1 MATANDILTIAR
13 GEIGYRE
20 GRNNDSKYGAAYG
33 MNFNPWCV
41 MFVWWCFQ
49 RANAGKLFYGGNR
62 TALCSTLYNYHKGV
76 GQSVGT
82 SALRAGDI
90 VFFDFSGRKQA
101 TNHVGIVESVTG
113 SMVTTI
119 EGNTSSSSS
128 GSQSNGDGV
137 YRRQRRTSV
146 ISCAYR
152 PAYDG
157 ATQMPA
163 ADTRIDTV
171 REVQTWLNAS
181 CGANLVTDNIYGPA
195 TRRALICT
203 LQRAIGTTAD
213 GVVGPKTRAALPII
227 RTGSRGTVVRVAQ
240 AFLVCRGY
248 RSAYVDGEFGDDT
261 KAAVIA
267 FQKAYRLN
275 PDGVIGK
282 NTWRKL
288 IG

>member
-1 MATANDILTIAR
+1 MATVNEILTIAR

-33 MNFNPWCV
+33 MNFQPWCV

-62 TALCSTLYNYHKGV
+62 TALCSTLYNYHKSV

-82 SALRAGDI
+82 SALQPGDI

-113 SMVTTI
+113 STVTTI
-119 EGNTSSSSS
+119 EGNTSSGAS

-157 ATQMPA
+157 AAQTPA

-171 REVQTWLNAS
+171 REVQRWLNRAY
-181 CGANLVTDNIYGPA
+181 GAGLSVDGIYGTQ
-195 TRRALICT
+195 TRKAIVRV
-203 LQRAIGTTAD
+203 LQRAIGTGVD
-213 GVVGPKTRAALPII
+213 GSVGWRTRRALPTLSVGTGGDAVRAA
-227 RTGSRGTVVRVAQ
+227 Q
-240 AFLVCRGY
+240 ALLVCKGY
-248 RSAYVDGEFGDDT
+248 AAAYVDGDFGGGT
-261 KAAVIA
+261 KSAVIA
-267 FQKAYRLN
+267 FQKAQRLAR
-275 PDGVIGK
+275 DGVIGK
-282 NTWRKL
+282 NTWAKL
-288 IG
+288 L

>member
-1 MATANDILTIAR
+1 MATASDILTIAR

-41 MFVWWCFQ
+41 MFIWWCFQ
-49 RANAGKLFYGGNR
+49 RAGAGKLFYGGNR
-62 TALCSTLYNYHKGV
+62 TALCSTLYNYHKSV

-113 SMVTTI
+113 STVTTI
-119 EGNTSSSSS
+119 EGNTSSGAS

-157 ATQMPA
+157 AAQTPA

-181 CGANLVTDNIYGPA
+181 CGAYLATDNIYGPA

-213 GVVGPKTRAALPII
+213 GVVGPKTRAALPTI
-227 RTGSRGTVVRVAQ
+227 RTGSCGTVVRVAQ

-248 RSAYVDGEFGDDT
+248 KSAYVDGDFGGDT
-261 KAAVIA
+261 KEAVIA
-267 FQKAYRLN
+267 FQKACGLER
-275 PDGVIGK
+275 DGVIGK

>member
-49 RANAGKLFYGGNR
+49 RAGASKLFYNGNR

-76 GQSVGT
+76 GQSVSP

-101 TNHVGIVESVTG
+101 TNHVGIVESVMG
-113 SMVTTI
+113 STVTTI
-119 EGNTSSSSS
+119 EGNTSSGSS

-157 ATQMPA
+157 AAQTPA

-181 CGANLVTDNIYGPA
+181 CGAHLATDNIYGPE
-195 TRRALICT
+195 TRRALIRT
-203 LQRAIGTTAD
+203 LQQVVGTTVD
-213 GVVGPKTRAALPII
+213 GVVGPKTRAALPTI
-227 RTGSRGTVVRVAQ
+227 RIGSRGTVVRVAQ
-240 AFLVCRGY
+240 AVLVCRGY
-248 RSAYVDGEFGDDT
+248 QSAYVDGEFGGDT
-261 KAAVIA
+261 KDAVIA
-267 FQKAYRLN
+267 FQKARGLAR
-275 PDGVIGK
+275 DGVIGK
-282 NTWRKL
+282 NTWAKL
-288 IG
+288 L

>member
-33 MNFNPWCV
+33 MNFQPWCV

-49 RANAGKLFYGGNR
+49 RAGASKLFYNGNR

-76 GQSVGT
+76 GQSVSP

-113 SMVTTI
+113 STITTI
-119 EGNTSSSSS
+119 EGNTSSGAS

-157 ATQMPA
+157 AAQTPA

-171 REVQTWLNAS
+171 REVQRWLNAS
-181 CGANLVTDNIYGPA
+181 CGAHLATDNIYGPE
-195 TRRALICT
+195 TRRALIRT
-203 LQRAIGTTAD
+203 LQQAVGTAVD
-213 GVVGPKTRAALPII
+213 GVVGPKTRAALPTI
-227 RTGSRGTVVRVAQ
+227 RTGARGTVVRVAQ

-261 KAAVIA
+261 KAATIA
-267 FQKAYRLN
+267 FQKACRLDH
-275 PDGVIGK
+275 DGVIGK

>member
-20 GRNNDSKYGAAYG
+20 GHNNDSKYGAAYG

-41 MFVWWCFQ
+41 MFIWWCFQ

-76 GQSVGT
+76 GQSVSL

-90 VFFDFSGRKQA
+90 VFFDFSGRKTA

-113 SMVTTI
+113 STVTTI
-119 EGNTSSSSS
+119 EGNTSSGSG

-157 ATQMPA
+157 AAQTPA

-171 REVQTWLNAS
+171 REVQQWLNAS
-181 CGANLVTDNIYGPA
+181 CGAHLATDNIYGPE
-195 TRRALICT
+195 TRRALIRT
-203 LQRAIGTTAD
+203 LQQAVGTTID
-213 GVVGPKTRAALPII
+213 GVVGPKTRAATPTI
-227 RTGSRGTVVRVAQ
+227 RIGSRGTVVRVAQ

-248 RSAYVDGEFGDDT
+248 QAAYVDGDFGGDT
-261 KAAVIA
+261 KDAVVA
-267 FQKAYRLN
+267 FQKARGLER
-275 PDGVIGK
+275 DGVIGK
-282 NTWRKL
+282 KTWAKL
-288 IG
+288 L

>member
-33 MNFNPWCV
+33 MNFQPWCV

-113 SMVTTI
+113 STITTI
-119 EGNTSSSSS
+119 EGNTSSGAS

-157 ATQMPA
+157 AAQTPA

-181 CGANLVTDNIYGPA
+181 CGAYLATDNIYGPA
-195 TRRALICT
+195 TRRALIRT
-203 LQRAIGTTAD
+203 LQRAIGTTVD
-213 GVVGPKTRAALPII
+213 GVVGPKTRAALPTI
-227 RTGSRGTVVRVAQ
+227 RAGSRGTVVRVAQ

-248 RSAYVDGEFGDDT
+248 KSAYVDGEFGDDT
-261 KAAVIA
+261 KSAVVA